1 MGWRAVK
8 PGKFALIWELGRWF
22 PKPYNFGVISEFD
35 GYRPRIAESAFIA
48 PTAVLIGNV
57 VVSENAS
64 IWYGAVLRADHG
76 EQAIVVGPESNVQDN
91 CVIHVALDKGTT
103 IGERVTIGHGAILE
117 ACDIGDEAVIGMNAV
132 VLERARVGARSLVAA
147 GSTVLAHSEIPEEVL
162 CAGSPAVV
170 KGPLEGAARWWIEKS
185 GQYYLELAQRYR
197 DQELAEPKSRAS
209 EG

>member
-1 MGWRAVK
+1 
-8 PGKFALIWELGRWF
+8 
-22 PKPYNFGVISEFD
+22 VISEFD
-35 GYRPRIAESAFIA
+35 GYRPRIAKNAFIA

-147 GSTVLAHSEIPEEVL
+147 GSTVLAHSDIPGEVL

-185 GQYYLELAQRYR
+185 GQYYVDLARRYR
-197 DQELAEPKSRAS
+197 DQGLAKQELPAS
-209 EG
+209 GG